1 MPALEVDIERTHPA
15 SLFVQIECEAGEVL
29 ALVGPSGSGKSTTLK
44 TIAGLLPG
52 ARGTVRVG
60 DHDWL
65 NTKRRIDLTAHRRR
79 AGLVFQSYALFPHM
93 TALENVLAAT
103 DGPWES
109 RQAQALSWLGQV
121 RMKGL
126 EHRKPAHLSGGQ
138 QQRVALA
145 RALAR
150 EPEVLLLDEPFSAVD
165 QMTRERLYEELAELR
180 ARLSIPTVFVTHSI
194 VEAQMLADRMVV
206 VHRGKTL
213 QSGTPDEV
221 YRRPAEPD
229 VARLMGHKN
238 VFHATVVRDAAAG
251 CVLNW
256 QGLELATHETA
267 MRGDFSFVIPSTEVR
282 IIEAAE
288 ARPNAVDG
296 QIDAIASLGELVMLR
311 VLLPNDA
318 RVAVSAPAHLV
329 RRRGLVLHGPIR
341 VALSPDGIHLMR
353 VESQQG
359 S

>member
-1 MPALEVDIERTHPA
+1 MPALEVDIERRHPTA
-15 SLFVQIECEAGEVL
+15 LSVQLECEPGEVL

-52 ARGTVRVG
+52 AKGMVRVG
-60 DHDWL
+60 ANDWL
-65 NTKRRIDLTAHRRR
+65 NTERRIDLAAHRRR

-93 TALENVLAAT
+93 TALGNVMAAAQGSKERQHELAM
-103 DGPWES
+103 
-109 RQAQALSWLGQV
+109 SWLGQV

-126 EHRKPAHLSGGQ
+126 EHRKPAQLSGGQ

-238 VFHATVVRDAAAG
+238 VFQATVVREASAG
-251 CVLNW
+251 CVLDW
-256 QGLELATHETA
+256 QGLELVTHEA
-267 MRGDFSFVIPSTEVR
+267 APPGELSFVIPSTDVR
-282 IIEAAE
+282 IIDGAE

-296 QIDAIASLGELVMLR
+296 RIDSIASLGELVMLR

-329 RRRGLVLHGPIR
+329 RKRGLATQGTIR
-341 VALSPDGIHLMR
+341 IAMSPGSIHLMKA
-353 VESQQG
+353 EYA
-359 S
+359 

>member
-1 MPALEVDIERTHPA
+1 MPALEVDIARTHPTA
-15 SLFVQIECEAGEVL
+15 LSVQLECEPGEVV

-52 ARGTVRVG
+52 AKGTVRVG
-60 DHDWL
+60 AKDWL
-65 NTKRRIDLTAHRRR
+65 STERRIDLAAHHRR

-93 TALENVLAAT
+93 TALGNVMAAAEGSKERRHELAM
-103 DGPWES
+103 
-109 RQAQALSWLGQV
+109 SWLGQV

-126 EHRKPAHLSGGQ
+126 EHRKPAQLSGGQ

-180 ARLSIPTVFVTHSI
+180 TRLSIPTVFVTHSI

-206 VHRGKTL
+206 VHRGRTL
-213 QSGTPDEV
+213 QAGTPDEV
-221 YRRPAEPD
+221 YRRPAEAD

-238 VFHATVVRDAAAG
+238 VFPATVVRETAAG

-256 QGLELATHETA
+256 QGLEVATHEVA
-267 MRGDFSFVIPSTEVR
+267 PCGELSFVIPSTDVR
-282 IIEAAE
+282 IVEAAD
-288 ARPNAVDG
+288 ARPNAVEG
-296 QIDAIASLGELVMLR
+296 RVDAIASLGELMMLR
-311 VLLPNDA
+311 VLLPNGM
-318 RVAVSAPAHLV
+318 RMAVSAPAHLV
-329 RRRGLVLHGPIR
+329 RRRGLAVQSDIR
-341 VALSPDGIHLMR
+341 VALNPDAIHLMR
-353 VESQQG
+353 PVAY
-359 S
+359 